1 MSGQSSRELWKD
13 DNSVA
18 ERMGKLLKKSS
29 SEFMETV
36 FNFGMTI
43 DEMLAF
49 LLQSLE
55 LKSPTVFGDLHLED
69 LNYRKSVIKTI
80 IQSRKEEPP
89 ISPNDPKPID
99 PSPNPP
105 VFKSGEECVRWHQKK
120 GGLELLRQMYE
131 YYQYECAIA
140 ESEKTNPG
148 NLYEDL
154 KKTKEGE
161 SLEIIQEIASVI
173 SGDYYSYETA

>member
-1 MSGQSSRELWKD
+1 
-13 DNSVA
+13 
-18 ERMGKLLKKSS
+18 
-29 SEFMETV
+29 
-36 FNFGMTI
+36 MTI

-55 LKSPTVFGDLHLED
+55 LRSPTVFGNIHLEES
-69 LNYRKSVIKTI
+69 NYRKSVIKTI
-80 IQSRKEEPP
+80 IQSRKSVIKTTFQSREEAT
-89 ISPNDPKPID
+89 ISQILSKPID

-105 VFKSGEECVRWHQKK
+105 RFKSGEECVKWHLEK

-148 NLYEDL
+148 NLYKDI

-173 SGDYYSYETA
+173 SEDYYSYETA